1 MNNPEKFFEA
11 VYTESKIKSFISS
24 LNNYSRFTEETAQ
37 SYYNYLQHNLSLVN
51 NDDIIDGL
59 YGSNARQK
67 LERPLDSRFNSIRK
81 KSEKEL
87 RLRNVN
93 SLPWED
99 LPHHTVDDFVRE
111 FTNIVNANIPNILLR
126 LRFLRYMADYVR
138 ICGEDEVYKSVK
150 DNIKAQAA
158 NL

>member
-1 MNNPEKFFEA
+1 MNNFEKFFETI
-11 VYTESKIKSFISS
+11 YTESTIKNFVSS
-24 LNNYSRFTEETAQ
+24 VNTQSRFTEETAQ

-59 YGSNARQK
+59 YGSSARAK
-67 LERPLDSRFNSIRK
+67 LERPLNSKFNSKRK

-99 LPHHTVDDFVRE
+99 LPHHTVDDFVRV
-111 FTNIVNANIPNILLR
+111 FTNIVNANIPNVLLR
-126 LRFLRYMADYVR
+126 LRYLRYMADYVR
-138 ICGEDEVYKSVK
+138 ICGENEAYKAVRDNVK
-150 DNIKAQAA
+150 TQAT

>member
-1 MNNPEKFFEA
+1 MNNSEKFFEA
-11 VYTESKIKSFISS
+11 IYTESKIKGFISS
-24 LNNYSRFTEETAQ
+24 LNVHSRFTEETAQ

-99 LPHHTVDDFVRE
+99 LPHHTVDDFVRV
-111 FTNIVNANIPNILLR
+111 FTNIVNANIPNVLLR
-126 LRFLRYMADYVR
+126 LRYLRYMADYVR
-138 ICGEDEVYKSVK
+138 ICGEDEAYRAIRDNVK
-150 DNIKAQAA
+150 VQAA

>member
-1 MNNPEKFFEA
+1 MNNFEKFFEA
-11 VYTESKIKSFISS
+11 IYTESTIKNFVSS
-24 LNNYSRFTEETAQ
+24 VNTQSRFTEETAQ

-59 YGSNARQK
+59 YGSSARAK
-67 LERPLDSRFNSIRK
+67 LERPLNSKFNSRRK

-99 LPHHTVDDFVRE
+99 LPHHTVDDFVRV
-111 FTNIVNANIPNILLR
+111 FTNIVNTNIPNVLLR
-126 LRFLRYMADYVR
+126 LRYLRYMADYVR
-138 ICGEDEVYKSVK
+138 ICGENEAYKAVRDNVK
-150 DNIKAQAA
+150 TQAA